1 MNPKIHSA
9 LAAWT
14 LFSLLNRSDEHSDWI
29 KESGLE
35 VEEDYFLLLPGY
47 NSATVGQILEIE
59 LDEVVDGRFV
69 WKLNMPRGMKLVKDT
84 VDEDHKHR
92 WLIQAEQPGKYK
104 IAIDYIDKKRMYH
117 IRKRV
122 VFEVEALPV
131 QGRE

>member
-1 MNPKIHSA
+1 MNSKIHSA
-9 LAAWT
+9 LTAWT

-69 WKLNMPRGMKLVKDT
+69 WKLNMPRGMKLIKDT